1 VAEQDERPTRGSGD
15 GHPVLTGLLALVA
28 VAVTVGLILG
38 GGALA
43 ATRVLGIGADDT
55 ASDASST
62 SEESMYLPKPEPTQ
76 SESGPLITLEPDPQG
91 PVSQLPTDATSEA
104 EPETEIALSSDQ
116 TSVGSMERIYL
127 TGTYPGGEGAI
138 LQVQQW
144 EGGGWGDFP
153 VTASVSNE
161 TFTTYIQTSQPGRNR
176 FRVIDTDTGEASNEV
191 RVTIG

>member
-91 PVSQLPTDATSEA
+91 PVSQLPTDETSEA

>member
-1 VAEQDERPTRGSGD
+1 MAEEDDRPTRGSGD
-15 GHPVLTGLLALVA
+15 GHPVLTGLLALAA

-43 ATRVLGIGADDT
+43 ATRVLGIGGDDPS
-55 ASDASST
+55 SDSS
-62 SEESMYLPKPEPTQ
+62 SSSGESMYLPKPEPTQ
-76 SESGPLITLEPDPQG
+76 SESGPLITLDADPQG
-91 PVSQLPTDATSEA
+91 SVDPSPTDETSEA
-104 EPETEIALSSDQ
+104 EPESKIALSADQ
-116 TSVGSMERIYL
+116 TEVGSMERIYL

-144 EGGGWGDFP
+144 EGGAWGEFP

-161 TFTTYIQTSQPGRNR
+161 TFTTYIQTSQSGKNR

>member
-1 VAEQDERPTRGSGD
+1 MAEEDDRPTRGSGD
-15 GHPVLTGLLALVA
+15 GHPVLTGLIALVA

-43 ATRVLGIGADDT
+43 ATRVLGIGGDT
-55 ASDASST
+55 DATDSSST

-76 SESGPLITLEPDPQG
+76 SESGPLITLEPDPEG
-91 PVSQLPTDATSEA
+91 PVSSLPTDETSEA
-104 EPETEIALSSDQ
+104 EPETKIALSADQ
-116 TSVGSMERIYL
+116 TEVGSMERIYL

-144 EGGGWGDFP
+144 EGGAWGEFP

-161 TFTTYIQTSQPGRNR
+161 TFTTYIQTSQAGKNR
-176 FRVIDTDTGEASNEV
+176 FRVVDTDTGEASNEI
-191 RVTIG
+191 RVTIS